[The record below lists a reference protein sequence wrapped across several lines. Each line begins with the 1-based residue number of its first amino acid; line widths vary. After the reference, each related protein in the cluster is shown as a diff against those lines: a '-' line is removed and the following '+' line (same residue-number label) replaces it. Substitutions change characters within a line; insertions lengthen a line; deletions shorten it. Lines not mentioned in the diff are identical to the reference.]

1 MSEEVPSINPKLDTM
16 CVMLKTICNLE
27 ERNKTLEKQIE
38 KMKCCGNCKY
48 SNQESAYS
56 IVCKVG
62 GVDKCDYINTDD
74 TQVCDKW
81 EIKEND

>member
-1 MSEEVPSINPKLDTM
+1 MTKEEAEKYFVVHTDNKETLQNA
-16 CVMLKTICNLE
+16 LKRIEELE
-27 ERNKTLEKQIE
+27 AQID

-62 GVDKCDYINTDD
+62 GVNKCDYINTDD
-74 TQVCDKW
+74 NQVCDKW